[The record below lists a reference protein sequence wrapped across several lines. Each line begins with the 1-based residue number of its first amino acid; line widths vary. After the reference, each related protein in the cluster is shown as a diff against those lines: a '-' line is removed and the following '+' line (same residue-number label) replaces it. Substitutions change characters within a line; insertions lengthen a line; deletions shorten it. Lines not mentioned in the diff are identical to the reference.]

1 MDFKQLKLKCL
12 IYYLIIKQIII
23 NFLIQIY
30 IKIINEFQFNNKF

>member
-30 IKIINEFQFNNKF
+30 IKINEFQFNNKF